1 MLIIFS
7 GLPGTGKS
15 SIAQKLAR
23 ELGAVWLRID
33 SIEHAIRESRI
44 VSGSLDDA
52 GYRAA
57 YALAQDNLRLGLSV
71 IADSVNP
78 WMLTR
83 NAWRDVG
90 LRLCVPV
97 LEVET
102 ICSDKEEHRRRVETR
117 LGDVPGL
124 RLPDWRGVL
133 ERDYHPWDREH
144 IEVDTSGR
152 SVTECVALIRTYLRR
167 EPRYPGPD
175 R

>member
-23 ELGAVWLRID
+23 DLAAVWLRID
-33 SIEHAIRESRI
+33 SIEQGIRESGI
-44 VSGSLDDA
+44 VSSSLDDA

-71 IADSVNP
+71 VADSVNP

-90 LRLCVPV
+90 LRLCVPF

-117 LGDVPGL
+117 VSDIPGL
-124 RLPDWRGVL
+124 RLPDWRAVL
-133 ERDYHPWDREH
+133 ERDY
-144 IEVDTSGR
+144 
-152 SVTECVALIRTYLRR
+152 
-167 EPRYPGPD
+167 
-175 R
+175 

>member
-23 ELGAVWLRID
+23 DLGAVWLRID
-33 SIEHAIRESRI
+33 SIEQGIRESGI
-44 VSGSLDDA
+44 ASGSVDDA

-57 YALAQDNLRLGLSV
+57 YALAEDNLRLGLSV
-71 IADSVNP
+71 VADSVNP

-83 NAWRDVG
+83 NAWRDIG

-102 ICSDKEEHRRRVETR
+102 ICSDKEEHRLRVETR
-117 LGDVPGL
+117 VSDIPGL
-124 RLPDWRGVL
+124 RLPVWRAVL
-133 ERDYHPWDREH
+133 ERDYQPWDREH
-144 IEVDTSGR
+144 MEVDTSGR
-152 SVTECVALIRTYLRR
+152 SVAECVALIRTQFPQTD
-167 EPRYPGPD
+167 E
-175 R
+175 